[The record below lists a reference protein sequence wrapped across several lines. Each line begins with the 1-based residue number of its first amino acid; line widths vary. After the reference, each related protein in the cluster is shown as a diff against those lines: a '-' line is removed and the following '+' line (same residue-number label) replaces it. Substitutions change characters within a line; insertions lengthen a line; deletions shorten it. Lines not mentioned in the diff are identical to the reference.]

1 MTTKRYTTFTEELRQ
16 QFGCRVQ
23 RVSLDA
29 GFSCP
34 NRDGSLAAGGCT
46 FCGER
51 GAAAVGVPIDLPLPQ
66 QLQTS
71 KDYLMRKF
79 KAEKFLAYFQAYSN
93 TFASAYEL
101 RLLYETALAGKDIVG
116 IIIGTRPDCL
126 PDAVLDL
133 LAELNQRTYLW
144 LELGMQSMHDRTLKI
159 INRGHNHAC
168 LVDAVARCRER
179 GLRVCLHLILG
190 LPGEARDEMMLS
202 VREVNRL
209 GVDGVKLHHLHVLHG
224 SRLEEDYRQGSLQLL
239 ERDEYVQLVCDA
251 IELLNPRILIHR
263 LMGDGRSELVAP
275 DWSRRKLEVL
285 NRIDAELIKR
295 DSRQGSRLSE

>member
-1 MTTKRYTTFTEELRQ
+1 
-16 QFGCRVQ
+16 
-23 RVSLDA
+23 
-29 GFSCP
+29 
-34 NRDGSLAAGGCT
+34 
-46 FCGER
+46 
-51 GAAAVGVPIDLPLPQ
+51 
-66 QLQTS
+66 
-71 KDYLMRKF
+71 
-79 KAEKFLAYFQAYSN
+79 
-93 TFASAYEL
+93 
-101 RLLYETALAGKDIVG
+101 
-116 IIIGTRPDCL
+116 
-126 PDAVLDL
+126 
-133 LAELNQRTYLW
+133 
-144 LELGMQSMHDRTLKI
+144 
-159 INRGHNHAC
+159 
-168 LVDAVARCRER
+168 
-179 GLRVCLHLILG
+179 
-190 LPGEARDEMMLS
+190 MMLS